1 MKEKNEMNFET
12 DVKQEILFIQGK
24 IDEELNKPENEIDM
38 NLIDEYF
45 KQIRELDGG
54 VYEKSDEQIARE
66 LQNIY
71 SKAAIKKKKCILWYL
86 NTTGK
91 RVAAIFI
98 VIGLFFGLSFG
109 VCAVRK
115 PIIEF
120 FLNVKEKFAEV
131 FFDQEDAEQA
141 SQTIETV
148 YTLGYVP
155 EGYELS
161 TSSITKYKAD
171 FVWQNQNGEY
181 INFTQSILLGA
192 STMDIE
198 YSNYEIIYIN
208 DMKVAYSE
216 KHGTTIYLWNTNEY
230 KYFLVFSN
238 DSLNENCSKLIESI
252 TEYHH

>member
-1 MKEKNEMNFET
+1 MKEKNEISFEI
-12 DVKQEILFIQGK
+12 DVKQEILLIQDK

-115 PIIEF
+115 PIVEF
-120 FLNVKEKFAEV
+120 FLNVKEKFTEV

-181 INFTQSILLGA
+181 IHLTQGILLGT